1 MLLVIVVFWSLEFI
15 DHEDVKH
22 VRTLS
27 QDVKGC
33 MWHKGTGAS
42 RTSS

>member
-1 MLLVIVVFWSLEFI
+1 MLLVTVVFWLPEFI
-15 DHEDVKH
+15 DHEDVKL
-22 VRTLS
+22 VMMLS

-33 MWHKGTGAS
+33 MWHKGMGAS